1 MSPRPEDLAA
11 MDAPSTRVA
20 EDSAEWVAKI
30 RAILAH
36 FDLHTAGPQRTGIR
50 AELAPA
56 TARSGWDAAA
66 AGSGRTGATSPVDP
80 GPAA

>member
-11 MDAPSTRVA
+11 MNAPSTRVA

-50 AELAPA
+50 AELAPPSVQ
-56 TARSGWDAAA
+56 SGWDGRKAA
-66 AGSGRTGATSPVDP
+66 SGRTEATSPVDL

>member
-1 MSPRPEDLAA
+1 MTRRRPGLAGLDVA
-11 MDAPSTRVA
+11 STTLRDATA
-20 EDSAEWVAKI
+20 EYEARL
-30 RAILAH
+30 RAVIQYLTIAS
-36 FDLHTAGPQRTGIR
+36 PQRALPSAR
-50 AELAPA
+50 LAPA